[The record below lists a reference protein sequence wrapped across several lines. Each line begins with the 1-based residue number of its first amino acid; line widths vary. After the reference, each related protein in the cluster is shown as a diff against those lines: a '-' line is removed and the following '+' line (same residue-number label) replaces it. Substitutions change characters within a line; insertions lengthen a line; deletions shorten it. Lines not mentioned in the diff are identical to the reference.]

1 MPAGYIRTTP
11 VPPRLVFYDANNCTS
26 NKLLQDGG
34 VGDCKT
40 SSCNMIVPG
49 DKSGKLRVRHKGSGQ
64 LLMMLGA
71 NNLLE
76 QRPVDRSHDGIVPF
90 KDYPRLEPHN
100 RNMSPTLL
108 FIKLT
113 VSNYNRWRLYDSC

>member
-1 MPAGYIRTTP
+1 
-11 VPPRLVFYDANNCTS
+11 
-26 NKLLQDGG
+26 
-34 VGDCKT
+34 
-40 SSCNMIVPG
+40 MIVPG